1 MEDALIVLN
10 HISFQ
15 MINKPVAENQIALLT
30 HQILCSFT
38 EMEHA
43 EIAQQIKLFWEETKE
58 TVATVAPV
66 THIWTSEVVFVH
78 NVETKLLWTS
88 EEMDAI
94 MLFATAD
101 KSSDKVEEMLVDRT
115 KTAQLHLYVQT
126 AQTTKELKIIT
137 KCAVLTHVLKLQ
149 GEVLLELMVLATDVM
164 TMRSSSMGNARDQ
177 YALQPDTTFLKMV
190 TVFNAKDT
198 KM

>member
-1 MEDALIVLN
+1 
-10 HISFQ
+10 
-15 MINKPVAENQIALLT
+15 
-30 HQILCSFT
+30 
-38 EMEHA
+38 
-43 EIAQQIKLFWEETKE
+43 
-58 TVATVAPV
+58 
-66 THIWTSEVVFVH
+66 
-78 NVETKLLWTS
+78 
-88 EEMDAI
+88 

-149 GEVLLELMVLATDVM
+149 EEELLELMVLATDVM